1 MNVDWDYGA
10 TPAVPDAGAD
20 FYQRGEFADQRIALS
35 HLRSALAG
43 RRAIERCGVIG
54 VWYAPARDLTV
65 IYRISSA
72 GIADTI
78 LTVRFH
84 GRGEGPKRHAVAA
97 AAASDADAVVLLRD
111 WDAVGWIFP
120 EDPKLKG
127 LGDLVEAESIRNRLS
142 GVADVSR
149 AAGEMSWSLLNYRP
163 GERCVVRCRWPE
175 ANVDLVGKVQ
185 PGAIASHRAMERLW
199 SLPQRAF
206 GMARPVTCEE
216 SLGMRWEAF
225 APGRRIEAVAAEIG
239 LHAALQRVM
248 TGLVGLHGT
257 ALPDLPGQGPQEI
270 LQRLERKVMPRI
282 RGGLPALAGA
292 GESFVARLS
301 AAAETL
307 PPRSPTVI
315 HGDLHTAN
323 VLLSDD
329 AVVLIDLDSLSR
341 GNPAYDLALF
351 GSRLLLVAAMGKASS
366 AETEVAV
373 AELPGLYVA
382 AGGVEI
388 PAQVF
393 AWYLAALLVG
403 RQIKTCVRH
412 LAPGMHGIAPLLL
425 RRATDILDAGRVE
438 PGLSAG

>member
-10 TPAVPDAGAD
+10 EPAVPEAGAD
-20 FYQRGEFADQRIALS
+20 FYQRGEFADERIALS
-35 HLRSALAG
+35 HLRPALAG

-65 IYRISSA
+65 IYRISAA

-84 GRGEGPKRHAVAA
+84 GRGESAAQHTVAA
-97 AAASDADAVVLLRD
+97 AAASDAGAVVQLPD

-127 LGDLVEAESIRNRLS
+127 LGDLVEAESIRSRLS
-142 GVADVSR
+142 GVADLKQ

-163 GERCVVRCRWPE
+163 GERCVVRCRWPD
-175 ANVDLVGKVQ
+175 ANADLVGKVQ

-199 SLPQRAF
+199 NLPRRAF
-206 GMARPVTCEE
+206 GMARPVACEE
-216 SLGMRWEAF
+216 PLGMRWEAF
-225 APGRRIEAVAAEIG
+225 APGRRIEAVAAETG
-239 LHAALQRVM
+239 LHAALRRVM
-248 TGLVGLHGT
+248 PGLVGLHGT
-257 ALPDLPGQGPQEI
+257 ALPDLPLQGPQEI
-270 LQRLERKVMPRI
+270 LQRLERKVLPRI
-282 RGGLPALAGA
+282 RGGLPALAG
-292 GESFVARLS
+292 GTESFAARLC
-301 AAAETL
+301 AAAAGL
-307 PPRSPTVI
+307 PPRGLTVI

-329 AVVLIDLDSLSR
+329 SVVLIDLDSLSR
-341 GNPAYDLALF
+341 GDPAYDLALF
-351 GSRLLLVAAMGKASS
+351 GSRLLLVAAMGRAPS
-366 AETEVAV
+366 AETAAAV
-373 AELPGLYVA
+373 AELPGLYAA
-382 AGGVEI
+382 AGGAEI

-412 LAPGMHGIAPLLL
+412 LAPDMHRVAPLLL
-425 RRATDILDAGRVE
+425 RRATTILDAGRLD
-438 PGLSAG
+438 PGSFAD